1 MGPIGSDL
9 LQKGFKIVVNSIVY
23 LMNTIQ
29 NWVELG
35 QAGPQGQNLGLVF
48 VGLVG
53 HQAALIQN

>member
-35 QAGPQGQNLGLVF
+35 QAGPQGQNSGQIF
-48 VGLVG
+48 VGSVG
-53 HQAALIQN
+53 FTRLH